1 MLVLLFVMRHSQELA
16 SGGFHYPVVQPVA
29 LLLYSHSFLIIHVFS
44 LSETKTRA
52 VALLEPSRVKGLIV
66 LDIAPVRYT
75 SKDPHWA
82 AVEDIIHTLLT
93 VNMSSNRNE
102 VEQQLRSSI
111 PDPNLRAFCLT
122 NVDWSTGQWK
132 IPLQHIA
139 NQLEQ
144 LASFDLSSSSSSSSS
159 STTEAP
165 PKLQF
170 TGDAF
175 FIHGGQSK
183 FVRSSHL
190 STIQE
195 YFPNHMLTTIKGAGH
210 WVHAEAPEDTTAL
223 IQQFLNR

>member
-1 MLVLLFVMRHSQELA
+1 
-16 SGGFHYPVVQPVA
+16 
-29 LLLYSHSFLIIHVFS
+29 
-44 LSETKTRA
+44 LSKNNSKRA

-75 SKDPHWA
+75 SKEPHWL
-82 AVEDIIHTLLT
+82 AVEDIMRTLLN
-93 VNMSSNRNE
+93 VKMSSNRND
-102 VEQQLRSSI
+102 VEQQLRTSI

-132 IPLQHIA
+132 IPLHHIHH
-139 NQLEQ
+139 QLET
-144 LASFDLSSSSSSSSS
+144 LASFDL
-159 STTEAP
+159 TTTTTTTTTSAMEN
-165 PKLQF
+165 KQLQY

>member
-1 MLVLLFVMRHSQELA
+1 
-16 SGGFHYPVVQPVA
+16 
-29 LLLYSHSFLIIHVFS
+29 
-44 LSETKTRA
+44 

-66 LDIAPVRYT
+66 LDIAPVQYT
-75 SKDPHWA
+75 SKEPHWL
-82 AVEDIIHTLLT
+82 AVEDIIRTLRN
-93 VNMSSNRNE
+93 VQMSSSRND
-102 VEQQLRSSI
+102 VEQQLRPSI

-132 IPLQHIA
+132 IPLDHIHR
-139 NQLEQ
+139 QLDQ
-144 LASFDLSSSSSSSSS
+144 LASFDLTTPTSTSTQQQQQQQQPQPELVLPDNNSSNHK
-159 STTEAP
+159 
-165 PKLQF
+165 KLQF

-175 FIHGGQSK
+175 FINGGQSK

-190 STIQE
+190 SAIQE

>member
-1 MLVLLFVMRHSQELA
+1 MEFDVSSPKMS
-16 SGGFHYPVVQPVA
+16 
-29 LLLYSHSFLIIHVFS
+29 
-44 LSETKTRA
+44 KRA

-66 LDIAPVRYT
+66 LDIAPVQYT
-75 SKDPHWA
+75 SKEPHWL
-82 AVEDIIHTLLT
+82 AVEDIIQTLLN
-93 VNMSSNRNE
+93 VNMSSNRND

-122 NVDWSTGQWK
+122 NVDFSTGQWK
-132 IPLQHIA
+132 IPLDHIS
-139 NQLEQ
+139 NQLEK
-144 LASFDLSSSSSSSSS
+144 LASFDLTAAT
-159 STTEAP
+159 STTSEEGTQQQQ
-165 PKLQF
+165 KFLY

-175 FIHGGQSK
+175 FINGGQSK

-190 STIQE
+190 SSIQE

>member
-1 MLVLLFVMRHSQELA
+1 MFRFA
-16 SGGFHYPVVQPVA
+16 N
-29 LLLYSHSFLIIHVFS
+29 
-44 LSETKTRA
+44 RA
-52 VALLEPSRVKGLIV
+52 VALLEPTRVKGLIV

-75 SKDPHWA
+75 SKEPHWL
-82 AVEDIIHTLLT
+82 AVEEIVRTLLN
-93 VNMSSNRNE
+93 VNLSSKNRND
-102 VEQQLRSSI
+102 VEQQLRATI

-132 IPLQHIA
+132 IPLDHIYH
-139 NQLEQ
+139 QLDT
-144 LASFDLSSSSSSSSS
+144 LASFDLASSSSSSSSDTS
-159 STTEAP
+159 AIDNT
-165 PKLQF
+165 KLQF

-175 FIHGGQSK
+175 FINGGQSK

-190 STIQE
+190 SSIQE

>member
-1 MLVLLFVMRHSQELA
+1 MLATNIVLFTACKIVFCLFV
-16 SGGFHYPVVQPVA
+16 V
-29 LLLYSHSFLIIHVFS
+29 
-44 LSETKTRA
+44 RA

-66 LDIAPVRYT
+66 LDIAPVQYT
-75 SKDPHWA
+75 SKEPHWL
-82 AVEDIIHTLLT
+82 AVEDIIRTLLN
-93 VNMSSNRNE
+93 VKMSSNRND
-102 VEQQLRSSI
+102 VEQQLRASI

-132 IPLQHIA
+132 IPLDHIY
-139 NQLEQ
+139 NQLDQ
-144 LASFDLSSSSSSSSS
+144 LASFNLNIAT
-159 STTEAP
+159 STTDGTQP
-165 PKLQF
+165 QKLIYS
-170 TGDAF
+170 GDAF
-175 FIHGGQSK
+175 FINGGQSK

>member
-1 MLVLLFVMRHSQELA
+1 MFSRMP
-16 SGGFHYPVVQPVA
+16 FH
-29 LLLYSHSFLIIHVFS
+29 
-44 LSETKTRA
+44 KKRA

-75 SKDPHWA
+75 SQEPHWS
-82 AVEDIIHTLLT
+82 AVEDIIRTLLN
-93 VNMSSNRNE
+93 VQMSTNRND
-102 VEQQLRSSI
+102 VEQQLRVAI

-132 IPLQHIA
+132 IPLSHIYH
-139 NQLEQ
+139 QLDQ
-144 LASFDLSSSSSSSSS
+144 LASFDLTS
-159 STTEAP
+159 STGTFTTNEETHPQHSAQLQLP
-165 PKLQF
+165 DSHHDNNQKLQF

-190 STIQE
+190 SAIQD

>member
-1 MLVLLFVMRHSQELA
+1 M
-16 SGGFHYPVVQPVA
+16 
-29 LLLYSHSFLIIHVFS
+29 
-44 LSETKTRA
+44 
-52 VALLEPSRVKGLIV
+52 ALLEPSRVKGLIV

-75 SKDPHWA
+75 SKEPHWL
-82 AVEDIIHTLLT
+82 AVEEIIRTLWN
-93 VNMSSNRNE
+93 VKMSSNRND
-102 VEQQLRSSI
+102 VEQQLRTSI

-132 IPLQHIA
+132 IPLHHIHH
-139 NQLEQ
+139 QLET
-144 LASFDLSSSSSSSSS
+144 LASFDL
-159 STTEAP
+159 TTTTTTTSAMEN
-165 PKLQF
+165 KQLQY

-175 FIHGGQSK
+175 FINGGQSK

>member
-1 MLVLLFVMRHSQELA
+1 VDDAIVHVLL
-16 SGGFHYPVVQPVA
+16 
-29 LLLYSHSFLIIHVFS
+29 LIIFLCLLPNVS
-44 LSETKTRA
+44 NRA

-75 SKDPHWA
+75 SKEPHWL
-82 AVEDIIHTLLT
+82 AVEDIIRTLLN
-93 VNMSSNRNE
+93 VNMSSNRND
-102 VEQQLRSSI
+102 VEQQLRASI

-132 IPLQHIA
+132 IPLDHIN
-139 NQLEQ
+139 NQLDK
-144 LASFDLSSSSSSSSS
+144 LAAFDLTAAT
-159 STTEAP
+159 STTEGIQP
-165 PKLQF
+165 PPQQQKFLY

-175 FIHGGQSK
+175 FINGGQSK

-190 STIQE
+190 SSIQE

>member
-1 MLVLLFVMRHSQELA
+1 
-16 SGGFHYPVVQPVA
+16 
-29 LLLYSHSFLIIHVFS
+29 
-44 LSETKTRA
+44 

-66 LDIAPVRYT
+66 LDIAPVQYS
-75 SKDPHWA
+75 SKEPHWL
-82 AVEDIIHTLLT
+82 AVEEIIHTLLN
-93 VNMSSNRNE
+93 VNMSSNRND
-102 VEQQLRSSI
+102 VEQQLRSTI

-132 IPLQHIA
+132 IPLDHIYH
-139 NQLEQ
+139 QLEK
-144 LASFDLSSSSSSSSS
+144 LASFDLTGAS
-159 STTEAP
+159 STTEETQP
-165 PKLQF
+165 QKLLY

-175 FIHGGQSK
+175 FINGGQSK

-190 STIQE
+190 SSIQQ

>member
-1 MLVLLFVMRHSQELA
+1 M
-16 SGGFHYPVVQPVA
+16 
-29 LLLYSHSFLIIHVFS
+29 
-44 LSETKTRA
+44 
-52 VALLEPSRVKGLIV
+52 ALLEPSRVKGLVV

-82 AVEDIIHTLLT
+82 AVEDIIHTLLN
-93 VNMSSNRNE
+93 VKMSSNRNE

-122 NVDWSTGQWK
+122 NVDWSTGHWK
-132 IPLQHIA
+132 IPLHHIA

-144 LASFDLSSSSSSSSS
+144 LASFDLTTTTT
-159 STTEAP
+159 STTEA

-175 FIHGGQSK
+175 FINGGQSK

-190 STIQE
+190 SAIQD